1 LKTDFTRL
9 GVRTKQGALQD
20 LTNSITRYCLNNFS
34 DGPRQDAFD
43 LFLGTH
49 LPSDSGIGGQLLFA
63 DRRPVFI
70 QSIPYIFA
78 ATAFFILVGGLTR
91 RAPDAAT
98 WPLRFLMLLSLLT
111 AAACLNFVW
120 SNGTL
125 YVRYTCLSQALH
137 SVVNFCRST
146 GPNSTVSPRRL
157 KLTKRSCPK
166 YRKTLSLDH

>member
-1 LKTDFTRL
+1 
-9 GVRTKQGALQD
+9 
-20 LTNSITRYCLNNFS
+20 LNNFS

-43 LFLGTH
+43 LFLGTY

-70 QSIPYIFA
+70 QSIPYMFA
-78 ATAFFILVGGLTR
+78 ASIFFILVGSLTR

-111 AAACLNFVW
+111 AAACVNFIW

-125 YVRYTCLSQALH
+125 YVCSRHSLLPPYSQTNLH
-137 SVVNFCRST
+137 RSI
-146 GPNSTVSPRRL
+146 GPNLTVCPLRL
-157 KLTKRSCPK
+157 KLTKRNCPK
-166 YRKTLSLDH
+166 YRKTQSWVR

>member
-20 LTNSITRYCLNNFS
+20 LNNSITRYCLNNFS

-43 LFLGTH
+43 LFLGTY

-63 DRRPVFI
+63 DRRPIFI

-78 ATAFFILVGGLTR
+78 ATVFFILVGSLTR

-125 YVRYTCLSQALH
+125 YVRPRHLSQGLRSEA
-137 SVVNFCRST
+137 NFHRST
-146 GPNSTVSPRRL
+146 GPNSTVSQRKS
-157 KLTKRSCPK
+157 KLIKRSYPRYHK
-166 YRKTLSLDH
+166 IQSLAH